1 MNDDPGGGDGTPSS
15 TRRLVLNPTSGRG
28 EHVDRAHRLAEE
40 HGFDVV
46 ETEGPGHATGLAR
59 DAVDDGVSLLGVC
72 GGDGT
77 LHEVVVGLHE
87 CGGLDSVTVFVVP
100 AGTENFVARDVGVD
114 SMEAGFELATGGE
127 TRRIDLGI
135 ANEEPFVMSA
145 ITGLPADAS
154 AAATHELKRKLGPLA
169 FVVGAV
175 REGLAFDGLRVDVD
189 AHTPE
194 GPVEWSGEVLSVLVG
209 NVRGFSRGGGQAD
222 AEDGLLEVA
231 IVEAMPV
238 REVIAEAAERRLL
251 GDDTPHVTVLRARG
265 LDLTALGEE
274 SVAYSLDGEIR
285 EFESVAFGVN
295 PGALQVVVGPGY
307 APDPDSTG

>member
-1 MNDDPGGGDGTPSS
+1 MNDGSGGGDGAPSS

-28 EHVDRAHRLAEE
+28 DHVDRAYRLAAE

-46 ETEGPGHATGLAR
+46 ETEGPGHATDLAR

-100 AGTENFVARDVGVD
+100 AGTENIVARDVGVD
-114 SMEAGFELATGGE
+114 SMEAGFELATTGE
-127 TRRIDLGI
+127 TRRIDLGT
-135 ANEEPFVMSA
+135 AGEEPFVMSA

-189 AHTPE
+189 ARTP
-194 GPVEWSGEVLSVLVG
+194 GGAVAWSGEVLSVLVG
-209 NVRGFSRGGGQAD
+209 NVRGFSGGGRAD

-238 REVIAEAAERRLL
+238 REVVAEALERRLL
-251 GDDTPHVTVLRARG
+251 GDDTPHVTVLRATG
-265 LDLTALGEE
+265 LDVTAPGEE
-274 SVAYSLDGEIR
+274 PVAYSLDGEIR
-285 EFESVAFGVN
+285 EFESVAFGVI
-295 PGALQVVVGPGY
+295 PGALRVVVGPGY
-307 APDPDSTG
+307 APGPDSTG